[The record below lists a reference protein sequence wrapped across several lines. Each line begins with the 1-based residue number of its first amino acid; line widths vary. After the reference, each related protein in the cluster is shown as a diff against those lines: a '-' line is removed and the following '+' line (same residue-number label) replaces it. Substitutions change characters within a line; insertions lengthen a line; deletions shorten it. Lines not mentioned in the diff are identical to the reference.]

1 MLNDLVTEAVIHDQA
16 FLWLVDQE
24 IVVGRRSVFTLRQHY
39 MKEHQV
45 FQGVHIK
52 TDDCVFPPL
61 PFARFQVG
69 RIKPVEVSH
78 DLEVGR
84 WGLFFVHKMLLAAH
98 SPGVVKPK
106 PSRRQSCVYPGLS
119 GVGKDMISFVG
130 VLCFQARRLT
140 RSRFPP
146 NPGERRCGHSRRCC
160 CSGCRRN

>member
-16 FLWLVDQE
+16 FLRLVDQE
-24 IVVGRRSVFTLRQHY
+24 IVVGRRAVFVLRQHEV
-39 MKEHQV
+39 KEHDI
-45 FQGVHIK
+45 FQDIHFEA
-52 TDDCVFPPL
+52 DDGTFPPFSL
-61 PFARFQVG
+61 SGFQVG
-69 RIKPVEVSH
+69 RIKPI
-78 DLEVGR
+78 EVGHDFKAGR
-84 WGLFFVHKMLLAAH
+84 RVQFVVHKMLLAAY

-106 PSRRQSCVYPGLS
+106 PSRQQSCVYPGLS

-146 NPGERRCGHSRRCC
+146 NPGERRCCHSRRCC